1 MGKYLGVSIT
11 GRAPRKSDYQYL
23 IDQVKGKL
31 SSWKSRHLSLV
42 GRVTLSKAVIEV
54 IPIYPM
60 MVMAVP
66 KTCLQE
72 IQRLQRNFIWGHD
85 DAQRKVHA
93 VRWSKVTLP
102 KYQGGLGIRDLSKM
116 NTACLM
122 KLGWDVRCGR
132 GSLWC
137 QVLRGKYGRGNAD
150 MSTACAKM
158 GDSSLWINL
167 TK

>member
-1 MGKYLGVSIT
+1 M
-11 GRAPRKSDYQYL
+11 
-23 IDQVKGKL
+23 
-31 SSWKSRHLSLV
+31 
-42 GRVTLSKAVIEV
+42 
-54 IPIYPM
+54 
-60 MVMAVP
+60 
-66 KTCLQE
+66 
-72 IQRLQRNFIWGHD
+72 
-85 DAQRKVHA
+85 
-93 VRWSKVTLP
+93 RWSKVTLP
-102 KYQGGLGIRDLSKM
+102 KYQGGLGSRDLSKM

-167 TK
+167 TKT